1 MQNNRFYPHQREE
14 DKGSLFDKKTL
25 CTQTHKKIYSLKNN
39 TPPNHPILIIVFY
52 RTVHIRYN

>member
-25 CTQTHKKIYSLKNN
+25 CTQTHKKIYSLKQH
-39 TPPNHPILIIVFY
+39 TPKPPNFNNIFLSNSPYTL
-52 RTVHIRYN
+52 